1 MDNPLEAQKAI
12 YGENDGDGPPMLFTP
27 EKSDIF
33 KDQASWNPR
42 RASSK
47 RRIKQEEQQQ
57 QQQQQQG
64 KQKQKSNDDK
74 AMELYRQIKN
84 YKNHLAT
91 NNMPLNV
98 SACELPSDFP
108 KDLVYRSMAAY
119 ALLRTLS
126 VQLRLSPFSANVFLR
141 ALYLPIPN
149 KLMGDVHVSILRI
162 LLPQLQ
168 MGYSYKEQ
176 GGGVGIHKRRQ
187 IDNIRWTL
195 RGGDNLTHLD
205 SYSWPLFFDDYCHL
219 TADKLWTKYQGNPE
233 DTTGNSRYIDF
244 RTIGLVNEDDY
255 YEPAE
260 SSSRPSRFTTRTSN
274 DRTKYNEQSDDE
286 ENNDEDNEDDDDEPM
301 TAKGGRQS
309 GTKRKADSKKPIKS
323 KVIDVTYPDMD
334 PDGNITRHVE
344 KNDELSN
351 KNSDMEDYE
360 LSDNNDDDDDE
371 DWGRQTKK
379 KRRRTN
385 TSATSRPMDLMNS
398 TANREAVKQHP
409 SPATPG
415 SKIISIEYPT
425 SQTFSTSSS
434 PSKQQSA
441 PADTN
446 AHRNI
451 VYTCGNTS
459 QTIASESSTP
469 HDASA
474 PAAPD
479 TKHVPVA
486 PDAKQDAS
494 ISNSQEDDT
503 VARIRGGGTPGE
515 NGVAHN
521 LGRSRRG
528 LPMHNRP
535 GPSNTNDDRTF
546 QQPNPGNGYGDGM
559 GAGMIPPNFAYL
571 QQQQQQHHQQQ
582 QQQQMLYQM
591 MQQQQRLQQMQG
603 QRAQLMNNLHF
614 SRTGYAPSASQNA
627 FHGSHTYG
635 RNELYENSRPLV
647 VPDDLANK
655 LKAFLCN
662 TGQREKNE
670 HSTEEKVNSE
680 SVTIESDNDDE
691 GSNFEDPFESKLLED
706 QWSHFEPLKVMRAG
720 VPYHRLCMENKLKI
734 LEFLIDELLS
744 IDAIAAEFSARH
756 DANDSYGP
764 PYGTLPTDEDL
775 EKLENE
781 DECGICRQEG
791 DLLCCDGCVSSYHR
805 ACLDMEPEQE
815 LPDGKWLCPECL
827 LFDPCMYGPLYSG
840 RKSCLD
846 WFSSKDLNLHDNVS
860 VPELASDGNPP
871 ANDASTKT
879 DQDGDVPSSTPAL
892 VVTSAETT
900 SNVVTAETTSNV
912 MTNTETTDWNKM
924 ELLVV
929 HGFLFCRERSRELM
943 KKEKSGLLASNPYVT
958 LSKKELD
965 TVLSKVDARLS
976 SSWPLCQ
983 IPASNL
989 YLQKIDTMNPCSYN
1003 NRYKRAPVTAL
1014 TKAGG
1019 IHQVARLMQMD
1030 YEKECSPP
1038 CTIRI
1043 SDVLMKDTSLDANI
1057 AYNLKMSRVIYDPF
1071 QLCIKY
1077 LVRLEQTLRKACMIN
1092 PFWDGGK
1099 IVSNSE
1105 IWLSSVKSSKSIH
1118 SLSRLLLKL
1127 VDDIHPR
1134 AFSEAWFSNSHAK
1147 SPDTTVLMPERN
1159 FANLPDDWTIEKEK
1173 TRRRWETTP
1182 VNMILGLCTDDGS
1195 DLKGFA
1201 AELRSDIYIAKPTNA
1216 VKSKRK
1222 AKQKMQDNPSV
1233 VQVDDS
1239 KPVATAE
1246 SIENR
1251 KDGSPKEIILEPG
1264 AQTDYQKDDAD
1275 IGSSNVEMDSAKK
1288 AENPIAPATEDC
1300 ANVPKKCNSEVEF
1313 TDAMAGDTS
1322 KMELEAAEEGP
1333 RTEGND
1339 DLVTPQKVDDIKDGQ
1354 STNTPVPESMNGDSG
1369 IASDASKM
1377 DLEAAG
1383 EGPRTEGNDDLVT
1396 PQKVDDIKDGQS
1408 TNTPVPETVNGDS
1421 GIASDASKMDLE
1433 AADKGPR
1440 TEGNDDLVTPQKV
1453 DDIKDGQSTNTP
1465 VPETVNG
1472 DSGIVNGSS
1481 MRNSQSDADDV
1492 KLDPL
1497 EEKKCEEQPNKNPS
1511 DKGSS
1516 SSTKKKARGKS
1527 TAPSRSRSSSR
1538 RNTRRSGRLA
1548 SVLSPNETPVVTGS
1562 EPIGA
1567 AAPVEILDGM
1577 ALQIENAKKMKIRG
1591 LEKLAKGHYSGE
1603 GIWPIAG
1610 RRIFPT
1616 EGNLARTGKLFV
1628 VN

>member
-33 KDQASWNPR
+33 KDQASWNPPR

-47 RRIKQEEQQQ
+47 RRIKQEEQK
-57 QQQQQQG
+57 QQQG
-64 KQKQKSNDDK
+64 KQQKQKSNDDK

-91 NNMPLNV
+91 NNNNMPLNV

-149 KLMGDVHVSILRI
+149 KLMGDIHVSILRI

-205 SYSWPLFFDDYCHL
+205 SYSWPLFYDDYCHL

-244 RTIGLVNEDDY
+244 RTIGLVNEDEY

-260 SSSRPSRFTTRTSN
+260 YSSRPSRFTTRTSN
-274 DRTKYNEQSDDE
+274 NDRTNYNEQSDDE
-286 ENNDEDNEDDDDEPM
+286 GNNDDEDDDDNEDEPV
-301 TAKGGRQS
+301 TAKGGRQQS
-309 GTKRKADSKKPIKS
+309 GTKRKADTKKPIKS
-323 KVIDVTYPDMD
+323 KVTDVTYPDMD
-334 PDGNITRHVE
+334 PDGIITRDVE

-385 TSATSRPMDLMNS
+385 TSATPRPMDLLSS
-398 TANREAVKQHP
+398 TPNREVSNQHP

-415 SKIISIEYPT
+415 SKIISIEYPM

-441 PADTN
+441 PADTDSHTDIAYTSKN
-446 AHRNI
+446 A
-451 VYTCGNTS
+451 S
-459 QTIASESSTP
+459 QTIASQSSTP
-469 HDASA
+469 HDASE

-479 TKHVPVA
+479 T
-486 PDAKQDAS
+486 KQDAS

-503 VARIRGGGTPGE
+503 VARIRGGGMPGE

-535 GPSNTNDDRTF
+535 GPSNINDNRPF
-546 QQPNPGNGYGDGM
+546 QQPNPGNGYGGGM

-571 QQQQQQHHQQQ
+571 QQQQQQH
-582 QQQQMLYQM
+582 QQMLYQM

-603 QRAQLMNNLHF
+603 QRAQLMNNFQF

-655 LKAFLCN
+655 LKAFLSN
-662 TGQREKNE
+662 TGQRENKE
-670 HSTEEKVNSE
+670 LSTEERVNSE
-680 SVTIESDNDDE
+680 SPTVETDNDDE
-691 GSNFEDPFESKLLED
+691 GSNYEDPFESTLLED

-720 VPYHRLCMENKLKI
+720 VPYHRLCMENKLKT

-756 DANDSYGP
+756 DANDSFGP

-846 WFSSKDLNLHDNVS
+846 WFSSNDLNLPDNVS
-860 VPELASDGNPP
+860 VPEVASDGNPL

-879 DQDGDVPSSTPAL
+879 DQDGDVPSSTSPP

-900 SNVVTAETTSNV
+900 SNA

-924 ELLVV
+924 EFLVV
-929 HGFLFCRERSRELM
+929 HGFLFCRERSRELT
-943 KKEKSGLLASNPYVT
+943 KKEKSDLLSSNPYVS

-983 IPASNL
+983 IPASDL

-1038 CTIRI
+1038 CTIRM

-1105 IWLSSVKSSKSIH
+1105 NWLSSVKSSKSIH
-1118 SLSRLLLKL
+1118 SLGRLLLKL

-1147 SPDTTVLMPERN
+1147 SPDTNVLMPERN

-1201 AELRSDIYIAKPTNA
+1201 AEIRSDIYIAKPTNA

-1222 AKQKMQDNPSV
+1222 AKQKIQENPSV

-1239 KPVATAE
+1239 KPVATTE

-1264 AQTDYQKDDAD
+1264 AQTDHQKDDAD

-1288 AENPIAPATEDC
+1288 AENPIIPTNEDC
-1300 ANVPKKCNSEVEF
+1300 ANVPKKCDSEVEF
-1313 TDAMAGDTS
+1313 TDATAGDTA
-1322 KMELEAAEEGP
+1322 KMELEAAEEGPRAKADNDLNTLQNIDIKDEESNNTPLPETVNGDSGVASDTPKMDLEAAEEGPRIKGNDDLVTPQKVDIKDGQSSNTPVPETVNGETVNGDSGVASDTPKMDLEAAEEGP

-1339 DLVTPQKVDDIKDGQ
+1339 DFVTPQKVDDIKDGQ
-1354 STNTPVPESMNGDSG
+1354 SNNTPV
-1369 IASDASKM
+1369 
-1377 DLEAAG
+1377 
-1383 EGPRTEGNDDLVT
+1383 
-1396 PQKVDDIKDGQS
+1396 Q
-1408 TNTPVPETVNGDS
+1408 ETVNGDS
-1421 GIASDASKMDLE
+1421 GIA
-1433 AADKGPR
+1433 
-1440 TEGNDDLVTPQKV
+1440 
-1453 DDIKDGQSTNTP
+1453 
-1465 VPETVNG
+1465 
-1472 DSGIVNGSS
+1472 NGSS
-1481 MRNSQSDADDV
+1481 MGNSQSDADDV
-1492 KLDPL
+1492 KMDLS
-1497 EEKKCEEQPNKNPS
+1497 EEKNCEEQPKQNHS
-1511 DKGSS
+1511 DKDSG
-1516 SSTKKKARGKS
+1516 SSTKKKAKGKS
-1527 TAPSRSRSSSR
+1527 NAPSRSRSSSR

-1562 EPIGA
+1562 EPTGA

-1616 EGNLARTGKLFV
+1616 EGNLSRTGKLFV